1 MTFPQDVGEAEY
13 ISRKMRLPAMSHFFY
28 FFTSWC
34 NAGHF
39 FVSKVTPVTCP
50 QSITGI
56 RQCTIVQQAA

>member
-1 MTFPQDVGEAEY
+1 
-13 ISRKMRLPAMSHFFY
+13 MRLPAMSHFFY

-50 QSITGI
+50 QSITGM